1 MVTQSNSIA
10 LTIGASKVVFVIH
23 RSQEL
28 GDSADVAISLT
39 IPGSENA
46 FQSKPTIL
54 LLADLVRLAEYI
66 HAALNKEPS
75 YAYVPMNLGFE
86 LRAYDNDDYVTTID
100 LFLLTAEPEDSRR
113 SYVGCRGP
121 VNDDMLGDFAHQ
133 LKQCAI

>member
-1 MVTQSNSIA
+1 MVTKSKSIT
-10 LTIGASKVVFVIH
+10 LTIGASKAEFVIH

-39 IPGSENA
+39 ITDSENA

-54 LLADLVRLAEYI
+54 LLADLVRLAEFI
-66 HAALNKEPS
+66 LAALNEEPS

-86 LRAYDNDDYVTTID
+86 LRAYDNDDYVTTIE

-121 VNDDMLGDFAHQ
+121 VLDNMLRDFAHQ
-133 LKQCAI
+133 LKECAM